1 LIQICEDMIVTLVH
15 IWVREPFI
23 EDFIRATIDNH
34 EHSVKEPGNLR
45 FDVLTDAAD
54 KTKFVLY
61 EAFETEEAA
70 AAHKNTAHYGK
81 WRDTVAD
88 WMAQP
93 RQGFRHYVVCPT
105 AVSSW

>member
-1 LIQICEDMIVTLVH
+1 MIVTLVH